1 MPIASTCFMKA
12 RIPGT
17 TIAHLLKL
25 YEREI
30 LIQGAGQAVVRDN
43 IVHFSGNAKPVN
55 RNARKFADYTNGRL
69 IIDETDATFE
79 VCLEAEYPGW
89 KFLFDVYFTK
99 LRDDL
104 EKELQPTPVDKEI

>member
-1 MPIASTCFMKA
+1 MPIAATYFIKA
-12 RIPGT
+12 QIPGT

-30 LIQGAGQAVVRDN
+30 LIQGAGQAVIRDN
-43 IVHFSGNAKPVN
+43 SVAFSGSATPQN
-55 RNARKFADYTNGRL
+55 RYARKFADYTDGRL
-69 IIDETDATFE
+69 IIRETATTFE
-79 VCLEAEYPGW
+79 VVLEAEYPGW

-104 EKELQPTPVDKEI
+104 ERELQSAVAK